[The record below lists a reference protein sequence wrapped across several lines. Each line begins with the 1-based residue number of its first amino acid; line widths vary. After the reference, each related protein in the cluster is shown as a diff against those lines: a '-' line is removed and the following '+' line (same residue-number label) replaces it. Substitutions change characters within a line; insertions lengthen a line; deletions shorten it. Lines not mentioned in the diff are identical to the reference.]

1 MRTRLLLVVLF
12 CLLGVAL
19 IQTGCGGNGFFSSLG
34 FNGGA
39 SSVGNGGSQHVP
51 TPGSADAQF
60 QSALR
65 QICIPIAALCILA
78 GIGGLVA
85 GYFLP
90 VIPRKAAGA
99 AVASGFGLLLA
110 YFLVLKFATAF
121 VWIVGIGSLIVGIG
135 CAVPFALHAFKWA
148 QRKSGVDFPI
158 DGPDSDTP
166 NPT

>member
-1 MRTRLLLVVLF
+1 MRTRLLL
-12 CLLGVAL
+12 CILLGLLGITL
-19 IQTGCGGNGFFSSLG
+19 IQVGCGHSFLEALG
-34 FNGGA
+34 IGGGA
-39 SSVGNGGSQHVP
+39 ATGGISGGQHVP

-65 QICIPIAALCILA
+65 QICIPIAAVCILA

-85 GYFLP
+85 SYFVP
-90 VIPRKAAGA
+90 IIPRKAPAV